1 MPYVTWF
8 RIFLAD
14 MCVWA
19 DGKDSPN
26 RLNTFASTNQDPFVK
41 TRCACGFSKRPDAE
55 VFINVTDFQCDSDD
69 CPWKLKI
76 YDSICL
82 REEFCCER
90 TPKHFTYRLPS
101 TKYFYIQHEA
111 QSVSAT
117 GGSVRVNVI
126 GGK

>member
-1 MPYVTWF
+1 MTYVTWF
-8 RIFLAD
+8 RIFFAD
-14 MCVWA
+14 MCLWT
-19 DGKDSPN
+19 DWKSSSN
-26 RLNTFASTNQDPFVK
+26 HLNTFASINQDPFEV
-41 TRCACGFSKRPDAE
+41 TRCACGVGRRPDAE

-76 YDSICL
+76 YDLTCL

-90 TPKHFTYRLPS
+90 TPKHFTYRVPFTS
-101 TKYFYIQHEA
+101 FYIQHEA

>member
-1 MPYVTWF
+1 
-8 RIFLAD
+8 
-14 MCVWA
+14 MCHWPESR
-19 DGKDSPN
+19 KDSPN
-26 RLNTFASTNQDPFVK
+26 RLNTFVSTNQDPFED
-41 TRCACGFSKRPDAE
+41 TRCACLLSKRPDAE
-55 VFINVTDFQCDSDD
+55 VFINVTNFQCDSDD

-76 YDSICL
+76 SDWGCL

-90 TPKHFTYRLPS
+90 TPQHFTYRVPN
-101 TKYFYIQHEA
+101 KRVFFIQHEA